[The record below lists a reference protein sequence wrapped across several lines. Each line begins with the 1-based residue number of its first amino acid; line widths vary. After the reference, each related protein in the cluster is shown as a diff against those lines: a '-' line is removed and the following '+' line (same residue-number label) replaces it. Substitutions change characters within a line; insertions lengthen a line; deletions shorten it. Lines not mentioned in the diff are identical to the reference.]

1 MGKDNRNYVSTGY
14 MQNSRQNNGCC
25 ENWNAANDV
34 VAETNSN
41 GCGCNNDYVTT
52 ASNGCCDNDY
62 SATGRSNSCCDNGY
76 TTASDNYSTGNYNT
90 GKGKRKNKCNDCDEG
105 THVFFETCDGQ
116 QEICVTG
123 TCEDQQSL
131 GRILD
136 VTTTLQNVCPGRRSA
151 VGLTLT
157 EVDNDGTEYAR
168 GFRAITVPA
177 HNGNCNR
184 DVQLDSVRFIL
195 PDDLSLQRRRH
206 FICRVSHHYM
216 DADNIWG

>member
-1 MGKDNRNYVSTGY
+1 MGKETMNYTGY
-14 MQNSRQNNGCC
+14 MQNPRQNGCC
-25 ENWNAANDV
+25 EAGWNTAEPACEAACG
-34 VAETNSN
+34 ETPAAP
-41 GCGCNNDYVTT
+41 CAHQKHC
-52 ASNGCCDNDY
+52 ASAAD
-62 SATGRSNSCCDNGY
+62 
-76 TTASDNYSTGNYNT
+76 
-90 GKGKRKNKCNDCDEG
+90 G
-105 THVFFETCDGQ
+105 THVFFETCDGR

-123 TCEDQQSL
+123 TCEDQQGF
-131 GRILD
+131 GRVLD

-177 HNGNCNR
+177 HNGSCNR

-195 PDDLSLQRRRH
+195 PEDLSLQRRRH

-216 DADNIWG
+216 DADSIWG

>member
-1 MGKDNRNYVSTGY
+1 MGKDNRGYVAAGC
-14 MQNSRQNNGCC
+14 MQNNGCC
-25 ENWNAANDV
+25 ENWNTADKA
-34 VAETNSN
+34 AETASGSC
-41 GCGCNNDYVTT
+41 GCGDQY
-52 ASNGCCDNDY
+52 A
-62 SATGRSNSCCDNGY
+62 APASCCANEHTAYNGHRGRQHKY
-76 TTASDNYSTGNYNT
+76 QCG
-90 GKGKRKNKCNDCDEG
+90 CPDEG

-123 TCEDQQSL
+123 ICEDQQSM

-195 PDDLSLQRRRH
+195 PEDLSLQRRRH
-206 FICRVSHHYM
+206 FICRVNHHYM